1 MTEEKTTTETC
12 GGRSQTGC
20 ACMGAGPVFTDML
33 RRLGP
38 DEEVRQHFRNARIE
52 FLKGIREMIDKRIG
66 ELSKQTQQKG
76 AKVVVE

>member
-1 MTEEKTTTETC
+1 MTEGKTEGC
-12 GGRSQTGC
+12 GGRPRTECG
-20 ACMGAGPVFTDML
+20 CMGAGPMISDML

-52 FLKGIREMIDKRIG
+52 FLKGIREMIDRRIG

-76 AKVVVE
+76 SKVVVE